1 MDRRNHCRTAVF
13 FLLCTLCAA
22 FMVYPAWIQTA
33 MGFCSVS
40 AESEQ
45 EYLYEDA
52 IYYKITAQKE
62 VTITRSRA
70 SVKEAVI
77 PEELGGYP
85 VTAIQSYAFRNRT
98 QLKRVVLPNTVREI
112 GDYAFY
118 QCAKLTDVEIPDSVE
133 QVGWG
138 ILKETPWLEQ
148 NEQEFVTVGN
158 HILIGYH
165 GTGGAVVVPDTVTAL
180 AGYAFADCA
189 TVTDVVL
196 PDHLKEIPA
205 FAFDHCTALRHVTL
219 PAQLEKIGEYAFHWC
234 SNLEQIAIPDQV
246 TAVGHHAFFKCGK
259 LQQVQLP
266 EGLTRLE
273 NAVFAGCQVLSAI
286 QLPNSLER
294 IGNQAFYECA
304 ALQEIQLP
312 KTVSYVGKSAFCNCT
327 ALQKIVIENP
337 DCQIFDEDLT
347 IFQEAVIYG
356 RLDSYA
362 KSYAQRYDRLFIPLD
377 AAQLGDVDG
386 NGSIELTDA
395 TLALTEY
402 AQQAVLADSILT
414 TDQML
419 RADVNQ
425 NERIDLADATLILT
439 YYAEHAVGN
448 DVTFE
453 MLQKK

>member
-1 MDRRNHCRTAVF
+1 
-13 FLLCTLCAA
+13 
-22 FMVYPAWIQTA
+22 
-33 MGFCSVS
+33 
-40 AESEQ
+40 
-45 EYLYEDA
+45 
-52 IYYKITAQKE
+52 
-62 VTITRSRA
+62 
-70 SVKEAVI
+70 
-77 PEELGGYP
+77 
-85 VTAIQSYAFRNRT
+85 
-98 QLKRVVLPNTVREI
+98 
-112 GDYAFY
+112 
-118 QCAKLTDVEIPDSVE
+118 
-133 QVGWG
+133 
-138 ILKETPWLEQ
+138 
-148 NEQEFVTVGN
+148 
-158 HILIGYH
+158 
-165 GTGGAVVVPDTVTAL
+165 
-180 AGYAFADCA
+180 
-189 TVTDVVL
+189 
-196 PDHLKEIPA
+196 
-205 FAFDHCTALRHVTL
+205 
-219 PAQLEKIGEYAFHWC
+219 
-234 SNLEQIAIPDQV
+234 
-246 TAVGHHAFFKCGK
+246 